1 MTRYC
6 ANLDGKHAGGLN
18 VCASCARKFREALGS
33 IAVDTPALL
42 LIAARQAGTGD
53 NDRTGVRAAADTRTG
68 VGTLLPSGGTDTA
81 RGTPVRL
88 PAGNAQDG
96 QRA

>member
-42 LIAARQAGTGD
+42 LIAAR
-53 NDRTGVRAAADTRTG
+53 
-68 VGTLLPSGGTDTA
+68 
-81 RGTPVRL
+81 
-88 PAGNAQDG
+88 
-96 QRA
+96 

>member
-53 NDRTGVRAAADTRTG
+53 NDRTGVRSRSAHAP
-68 VGTLLPSGGTDTA
+68 LLIREQAWESTA
-81 RGTPVRL
+81 KRR
-88 PAGNAQDG
+88 N
-96 QRA
+96 